1 MGNSVDYHGWQSGGV
16 SIAGVRYRYATKPGA
31 FAHGAVDPAQLLL
44 AQYARVSEGDTVVQL
59 NCGNGL
65 FGAVAATTG
74 QASRVLLSDRTIVS
88 YGAAVRTLEA
98 NGAGS
103 ATVWLG
109 NGTRVLPSATPADVV
124 AIRIPHEKMALLQL
138 MSDAWRALRVGGRCV
153 IAGATNEG
161 AKSAARLMELLFGA
175 SQPLASERGF
185 RVVSAVKQSDVAPM
199 LKEFA
204 NPLLDYDVFNRVDA
218 ELRGM
223 PVTLFT
229 RPGVFSWE
237 HLDEATEILAAQML
251 VDAGADVLDL
261 GCGSG
266 GLGIVA
272 GRLST
277 TGRITMVDADSEAVR
292 SAERSASAAGLA
304 HFQTVTSDIAEAV
317 RNERFDVV
325 VSNPPF
331 HVGKATALNV
341 PMQFMRDA
349 FDVLRPGGRLF
360 LVANR
365 TLPYETALSDIFG
378 NMRTVHNGQRFKV
391 LSATRSSLR
400 EVD

>member
-1 MGNSVDYHGWQSGGV
+1 MSNSVDYHAWQSGAI
-16 SIAGVRYRYATKPGA
+16 SIAGARYRYATKPGA

-44 AQYARVSEGDTVVQL
+44 AQYARVSAGDTVLQL

-74 QASRVLLSDRTIVS
+74 QASRVLLSDRNVVS
-88 YGAAVRTLEA
+88 FGAAVRTLEA

-103 ATVWLG
+103 ATAWLG
-109 NGTRVLPSATPADVV
+109 HGTHMLPSGTQADVV
-124 AIRIPHEKMALLQL
+124 AIRIPHEKVALLQL
-138 MSDAWRALRVGGRCV
+138 LWDGWSALRVGGRCV

-175 SQPLASERGF
+175 SHLLASESGF
-185 RVVSAVKQSDVAPM
+185 RIVSAVKLGAVAPV
-199 LKEFA
+199 LDEFA
-204 NPLLDYDVFNRVDA
+204 TPLLDHNAFHRVEA
-218 ELRGM
+218 KLRGM
-223 PVTLFT
+223 PITLFT

-237 HLDEATEILAAQML
+237 HLDEATEILAEQMH
-251 VDAGADVLDL
+251 VHSGADVLDL

-266 GLGIVA
+266 ALGVVA
-272 GRLST
+272 GQLSG

-292 SAERSASAAGLA
+292 AAQRSGNAGGLA
-304 HFQTVTSDIAEAV
+304 DVQAVTSDIADAV
-317 RNERFDVV
+317 RDERFDVV

-349 FDVLRPGGRLF
+349 FHVLRPGGRLL

-365 TLPYETALSDIFG
+365 TLPYEAALTDIFG
-378 NMRTVHNGQRFKV
+378 NMRTVHDGQRFKV
-391 LSATRSSLR
+391 LSATRS
-400 EVD
+400 